1 MDQTQDFKSLQDQIQ
16 AALIATTR
24 TTGQISSE
32 DLGFQRSFNPE
43 MGTALDEQSERLLSL
58 ASALLKSAV
67 SISELRAP
75 ILQDADDVENN
86 WRGVVDVID
95 SLLEKSDTCLDE
107 YTGVIKRKEP
117 ATGEQSSQSS
127 SKSKKHGPLG
137 NAFRTQNLVKPQ
149 LAFENRPNND
159 DNTPWRP
166 LLVSKPH
173 ATVSLEE
180 SLGTVANGSEQHQY
194 KHPYE
199 TEILELKYSDA
210 VYRKADPIPYLPVE
224 STSAIFVD
232 TAEGVLEM
240 LNELKTATEIAVD
253 LEHHD
258 TRSYV
263 GLVSL
268 MQISTRNKD
277 WIVDTLKP
285 WRQDLQ
291 VLNEV
296 FADPKILK
304 VFHGAY
310 MDIVWLQRDLGLYV
324 VGLFDT
330 HWASRTLG
338 YAGGSL
344 AFLLKKFIDFDA
356 DKKYQMA
363 DWRIRPLPEE
373 MFFYARADTHFLLYI
388 YDHMRNELI
397 DKTNPEIPEEN
408 RIELVL
414 QKSKETSLLRYERTI
429 YNAESGRG
437 PGGWYSLL
445 VKTPALLS
453 NEQFAVFRAV
463 HEWRDQIARADD
475 DSPSFVM
482 PQHVLFS
489 MAKLMPLDM
498 VALLGI
504 AHPVSH
510 GVKSRAGE
518 LLALIKS
525 AKARGKSGPSMIDV
539 LRPDSVGGVAK
550 ANLPTVA
557 ASTAPKTLVAIFDGT
572 ELRSESSTFWGGA
585 FGSSLWDSPTVTHSE
600 TLRLA
605 VPLPV
610 LSSEIFALS
619 NGLADRPIAREASG
633 EPEEPTTQSKKEDKA
648 FVIKRGA
655 KQKNDALSD
664 EVKSEEEVSND
675 SAARE
680 GRAKA
685 TEKAARKA
693 EKRAKKAAK
702 KAAAAAAIGGDTE
715 DAGEVDSEEAFDYS
729 KADSVLRGK
738 RHDGEKGGRKKEK
751 PFDPYRK
758 SEDAPK
764 GMRRLQTERAGKS
777 HTFKG

>member
-1 MDQTQDFKSLQDQIQ
+1 
-16 AALIATTR
+16 
-24 TTGQISSE
+24 
-32 DLGFQRSFNPE
+32 
-43 MGTALDEQSERLLSL
+43 
-58 ASALLKSAV
+58 
-67 SISELRAP
+67 
-75 ILQDADDVENN
+75 
-86 WRGVVDVID
+86 
-95 SLLEKSDTCLDE
+95 
-107 YTGVIKRKEP
+107 
-117 ATGEQSSQSS
+117 
-127 SKSKKHGPLG
+127 
-137 NAFRTQNLVKPQ
+137 
-149 LAFENRPNND
+149 
-159 DNTPWRP
+159 
-166 LLVSKPH
+166 
-173 ATVSLEE
+173 
-180 SLGTVANGSEQHQY
+180 
-194 KHPYE
+194 
-199 TEILELKYSDA
+199 
-210 VYRKADPIPYLPVE
+210 
-224 STSAIFVD
+224 
-232 TAEGVLEM
+232 
-240 LNELKTATEIAVD
+240 
-253 LEHHD
+253 
-258 TRSYV
+258 
-263 GLVSL
+263 
-268 MQISTRNKD
+268 
-277 WIVDTLKP
+277 
-285 WRQDLQ
+285 
-291 VLNEV
+291 
-296 FADPKILK
+296 
-304 VFHGAY
+304 
-310 MDIVWLQRDLGLYV
+310 
-324 VGLFDT
+324 
-330 HWASRTLG
+330 
-338 YAGGSL
+338 
-344 AFLLKKFIDFDA
+344 
-356 DKKYQMA
+356 
-363 DWRIRPLPEE
+363 

-498 VALLGI
+498 VALLSI

-585 FGSSLWDSPTVTHSE
+585 FGSSIWDSPTVTHSE

-633 EPEEPTTQSKKEDKA
+633 EPEEPTTLSKKEDEA

-664 EVKSEEEVSND
+664 EEKSDEEVSND
-675 SAARE
+675 SGKPHIPTLSRITVEDIAAARE

-685 TEKAARKA
+685 AEKVARKA
-693 EKRAKKAAK
+693 EKRAKRAAK

-715 DAGEVDSEEAFDYS
+715 DAGEVDEEEAFDYS

-738 RHDGEKGGRKKEK
+738 RHDSEKGGRKKEK